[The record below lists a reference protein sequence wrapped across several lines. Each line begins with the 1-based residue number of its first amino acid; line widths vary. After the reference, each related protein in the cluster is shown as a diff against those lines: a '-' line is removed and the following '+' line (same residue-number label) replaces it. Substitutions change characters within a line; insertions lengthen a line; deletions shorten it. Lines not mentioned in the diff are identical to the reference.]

1 MNAALRRI
9 DGFLGGLDGH
19 ATADGDEQL
28 KNIFLQHVA
37 QAVQRYTELHSEQQI
52 NYTSSPDIISHRGNQ
67 SKAITGV
74 SISLNSK
81 NFTLVLNR
89 VLYNT
94 MPTSQLCI
102 ELDDL
107 SNEAHRKNI
116 NTANYFPYGISQCH
130 HNVDGWVNRMPRF
143 VTLWTHSLQTNT
155 NVTDLQELNTPNQLG
170 TLDLQKY
177 TFMNTKK
184 QKTWHIQLEY
194 IQNNLCIRLEKPENM
209 SWWLPFILPND
220 DNGAL
225 TAIKECQLA
234 TEDFVYGNA
243 DDPDN
248 V

>member
-19 ATADGDEQL
+19 ATADGDEKL
-28 KNIFLQHVA
+28 KNTFLEHVA
-37 QAVQRYTELHSEQQI
+37 QAVQRYNELHPQREI
-52 NYTSSPDIISHRGNQ
+52 IYTSPSGIISHRGNQ
-67 SKAITGV
+67 SKDITGV
-74 SISLNSK
+74 IISLNSK

-94 MPTSQLCI
+94 IPTSQLCI
-102 ELDDL
+102 ELDDPL
-107 SNEAHRKNI
+107 NEAHRKNI
-116 NTANYFPYGISQCH
+116 DTANDFPYGISQCLH
-130 HNVDGWVNRMPRF
+130 DIDGWVNHMPKF
-143 VTLWTHSLQTNT
+143 VTLWTRSLQTNK

-194 IQNNLCIRLEKPENM
+194 IQNNLCIVLEKPENM
-209 SWWLPFILPND
+209 SWWLHFILPND
-220 DNGAL
+220 DDGAL